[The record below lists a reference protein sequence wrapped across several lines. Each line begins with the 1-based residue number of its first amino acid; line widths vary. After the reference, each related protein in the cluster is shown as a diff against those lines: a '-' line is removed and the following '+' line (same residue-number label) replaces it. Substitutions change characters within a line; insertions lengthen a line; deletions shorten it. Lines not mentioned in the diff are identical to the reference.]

1 MGALGIKY
9 GETCPLK
16 FTCKDKTGLPVDM
29 TEGEIV
35 FELYDELLD
44 DVPSLVKKLTTDIT
58 EDGAISDPSSGKFYV
73 LFTPKDYEQLYK
85 GRQYFLSVW
94 LVKSDCKKVI
104 SSATDKNCI
113 FTVFY
118 P

>member
-1 MGALGIKY
+1 
-9 GETCPLK
+9 
-16 FTCKDKTGLPVDM
+16 M